1 MFGYVLPSRD
11 RLDERERERF
21 RAVYCGL
28 CHTLRERYGFAAS
41 LLLNYDFTLLAILLS
56 SGDEESCAV
65 RRCAVHPCKGCRAQT
80 STPAL
85 EAAADRTVILSW
97 WQLRDH
103 IADHGFWS
111 GLKYRF
117 ASLFLRGAYRRAG
130 ERLPRFD
137 AAVRLHLQALA
148 ALEDARCASIDMA
161 AEPFAALMADA
172 AADLTD
178 EKRRRI
184 LGQILYQLGR
194 WIYLI
199 DAADDLKKDTESGNY
214 NPLLYRY
221 HTENGVLGDAAVR
234 LHLQALAALEDA
246 RCASIDMAAE
256 PFAALMADAA
266 ADLTDE
272 KRRRILGQILY
283 QLGRWI
289 YLIDAADDLKKDTES
304 GNYNPLLYRYHTE
317 NGVLGDADRL
327 ALAETLDASIER
339 MASAYALYDYG
350 VWTPILDSIFY
361 ESLYGIG
368 KAVLDGTYRRRTRTR
383 YGERKKKS
391 NEEAL

>member
-28 CHTLRERYGFAAS
+28 CHTLRERYRFAAS

-56 SGDEESCAV
+56 SGDEESCTV

-130 ERLPRFD
+130 ERLPRF
-137 AAVRLHLQALA
+137 
-148 ALEDARCASIDMA
+148 
-161 AEPFAALMADA
+161 
-172 AADLTD
+172 
-178 EKRRRI
+178 
-184 LGQILYQLGR
+184 
-194 WIYLI
+194 
-199 DAADDLKKDTESGNY
+199 
-214 NPLLYRY
+214 
-221 HTENGVLGDAAVR
+221 
-234 LHLQALAALEDA
+234 
-246 RCASIDMAAE
+246 
-256 PFAALMADAA
+256 
-266 ADLTDE
+266 
-272 KRRRILGQILY
+272 
-283 QLGRWI
+283 
-289 YLIDAADDLKKDTES
+289 DAADDLKKDTES

>member
-1 MFGYVLPSRD
+1 MFGYVLPSRA

-28 CHTLRERYGFAAS
+28 CHTLGKRYGFAARF
-41 LLLNYDFTLLAILLS
+41 LLNYDFTLLAILLS
-56 SGDEESCAV
+56 DGEEEPCTV
-65 RRCAVHPCKGCRAQT
+65 RRCAVHPCKGCTVQE

-85 EAAADRTVILSW
+85 EAAADRTVLLSW
-97 WQLRDH
+97 WQIQDH

-117 ASLFLRGAYRRAG
+117 AALFLRGPYRKAA

-137 AAVRLHLQALA
+137 AAVRGHLRALA
-148 ALEDARCASIDMA
+148 ALEKAHCASIDRA
-161 AEPFAALMADA
+161 AEPFAALLADA

-184 LGQILYQLGR
+184 LGEILYQLGR
-194 WIYLI
+194 WVYLI
-199 DAADDLKKDTESGNY
+199 DAADDLKKDAENGNY
-214 NPLLYRY
+214 NPLRYRY
-221 HTENGVLGDAAVR
+221 HAENGVL
-234 LHLQALAALEDA
+234 
-246 RCASIDMAAE
+246 S
-256 PFAALMADAA
+256 
-266 ADLTDE
+266 
-272 KRRRILGQILY
+272 
-283 QLGRWI
+283 
-289 YLIDAADDLKKDTES
+289 
-304 GNYNPLLYRYHTE
+304 
-317 NGVLGDADRL
+317 DADRL

-339 MASAYALYDYG
+339 MASAYALCDYG

-368 KAVLDGTYRRRTRTR
+368 KAVLDGTYRRRIRSR
-383 YGERKKKS
+383 YGERKKKN

>member
-21 RAVYCGL
+21 RAIYCGL

-56 SGDEESCAV
+56 SGDEESCTV

-148 ALEDARCASIDMA
+148 ALEDARCASVDMA

-199 DAADDLKKDTESGNY
+199 DAADDLAEDFAGGGY
-214 NPLLYRY
+214 NPLIHRY
-221 HTENGVLGDAAVR
+221 GLAEGKLSEEQRRDFVRTLDHSVHMMATAFELGD
-234 LHLQALAALEDA
+234 
-246 RCASIDMAAE
+246 
-256 PFAALMADAA
+256 F
-266 ADLTDE
+266 
-272 KRRRILGQILY
+272 
-283 QLGRWI
+283 GRW
-289 YLIDAADDLKKDTES
+289 TEI
-304 GNYNPLLYRYHTE
+304 LEKTLYH
-317 NGVLGDADRL
+317 GLFQVGQ
-327 ALAETLDASIER
+327 
-339 MASAYALYDYG
+339 
-350 VWTPILDSIFY
+350 
-361 ESLYGIG
+361 
-368 KAVLDGTYRRRTRTR
+368 AVLDGTFHQRER
-383 YGERKKKS
+383 RKKDQ
-391 NEEAL
+391 ETV

>member
-56 SGDEESCAV
+56 SGDEEPCTV

-199 DAADDLKKDTESGNY
+199 DAADDLQKDAVSGNY
-214 NPLLYRY
+214 NPVALRY
-221 HTENGVLGDAAVR
+221 GLRDGKWDEESRRAFARTLDHSIHMIATAFELWDFGVWR
-234 LHLQALAALEDA
+234 
-246 RCASIDMAAE
+246 
-256 PFAALMADAA
+256 
-266 ADLTDE
+266 
-272 KRRRILGQILY
+272 
-283 QLGRWI
+283 
-289 YLIDAADDLKKDTES
+289 
-304 GNYNPLLYRYHTE
+304 PLL
-317 NGVLGDADRL
+317 
-327 ALAETLDASIER
+327 
-339 MASAYALYDYG
+339 
-350 VWTPILDSIFY
+350 
-361 ESLYGIG
+361 ESTVYTGLFAVGR
-368 KAVLDGTYRRRTRTR
+368 AVLEGTFHKMPPR
-383 YGERKKKS
+383 EQRKKHKKA
-391 NEEAL
+391 EETT

>member
-56 SGDEESCAV
+56 SGDEEPCTV

-148 ALEDARCASIDMA
+148 AFNNRGYR
-161 AEPFAALMADA
+161 PQ
-172 AADLTD
+172 
-178 EKRRRI
+178 
-184 LGQILYQLGR
+184 GYQ
-194 WIYLI
+194 
-199 DAADDLKKDTESGNY
+199 TVSTSCGNDVCS
-214 NPLLYRY
+214 NWC
-221 HTENGVLGDAAVR
+221 
-234 LHLQALAALEDA
+234 LAAL
-246 RCASIDMAAE
+246 CCN
-256 PFAALMADAA
+256 L
-266 ADLTDE
+266 
-272 KRRRILGQILY
+272 LGGGGYFCL
-283 QLGRWI
+283 
-289 YLIDAADDLKKDTES
+289 
-304 GNYNPLLYRYHTE
+304 PC
-317 NGVLGDADRL
+317 
-327 ALAETLDASIER
+327 
-339 MASAYALYDYG
+339 M
-350 VWTPILDSIFY
+350 F
-361 ESLYGIG
+361 
-368 KAVLDGTYRRRTRTR
+368 
-383 YGERKKKS
+383 
-391 NEEAL
+391 

>member
-56 SGDEESCAV
+56 SGDEESCTV

-117 ASLFLRGAYRRAG
+117 ASLF
-130 ERLPRFD
+130 
-137 AAVRLHLQALA
+137 
-148 ALEDARCASIDMA
+148 
-161 AEPFAALMADA
+161 
-172 AADLTD
+172 
-178 EKRRRI
+178 
-184 LGQILYQLGR
+184 
-194 WIYLI
+194 
-199 DAADDLKKDTESGNY
+199 
-214 NPLLYRY
+214 
-221 HTENGVLGDAAVR
+221 
-234 LHLQALAALEDA
+234 LQALAALEDA

>member
-161 AEPFAALMADA
+161 AEPFPALKPHAAP
-172 AADLTD
+172 DLTD
-178 EKRRRI
+178 QQPPPIHPHTLEQHPPTHPHHPPHHAHTPSSGRRACPA
-184 LGQILYQLGR
+184 
-194 WIYLI
+194 YLM
-199 DAADDLKKDTESGNY
+199 
-214 NPLLYRY
+214 R
-221 HTENGVLGDAAVR
+221 
-234 LHLQALAALEDA
+234 
-246 RCASIDMAAE
+246 ASTASAK
-256 PFAALMADAA
+256 PFWTGPTAA
-266 ADLTDE
+266 ARGRGTVNA
-272 KRRRILGQILY
+272 RRKATRKHY
-283 QLGRWI
+283 ER
-289 YLIDAADDLKKDTES
+289 
-304 GNYNPLLYRYHTE
+304 PLQSIE
-317 NGVLGDADRL
+317 RL
-327 ALAETLDASIER
+327 ALR
-339 MASAYALYDYG
+339 
-350 VWTPILDSIFY
+350 
-361 ESLYGIG
+361 IG
-368 KAVLDGTYRRRTRTR
+368 RGGKEGL
-383 YGERKKKS
+383 S
-391 NEEAL
+391 

>member
-56 SGDEESCAV
+56 SGDEESCTV

-80 STPAL
+80 STPGARGCGGPDRDPL
-85 EAAADRTVILSW
+85 LVAAAGSHRRPRLLERAQIPLCFALSARCLP
-97 WQLRDH
+97 QGR
-103 IADHGFWS
+103 
-111 GLKYRF
+111 
-117 ASLFLRGAYRRAG
+117 
-130 ERLPRFD
+130 ERLPHFD

-148 ALEDARCASIDMA
+148 ALEDARCAS
-161 AEPFAALMADA
+161 
-172 AADLTD
+172 
-178 EKRRRI
+178 
-184 LGQILYQLGR
+184 
-194 WIYLI
+194 
-199 DAADDLKKDTESGNY
+199 
-214 NPLLYRY
+214 
-221 HTENGVLGDAAVR
+221 V
-234 LHLQALAALEDA
+234 
-246 RCASIDMAAE
+246 DMAAE

-368 KAVLDGTYRRRTRTR
+368 KAVLTGTYRRPHADAVR
-383 YGERKKKS
+383 
-391 NEEAL
+391 

>member
-56 SGDEESCAV
+56 SGDEESCTV

-199 DAADDLKKDTESGNY
+199 DAADD
-214 NPLLYRY
+214 
-221 HTENGVLGDAAVR
+221 
-234 LHLQALAALEDA
+234 
-246 RCASIDMAAE
+246 
-256 PFAALMADAA
+256 
-266 ADLTDE
+266 
-272 KRRRILGQILY
+272 
-283 QLGRWI
+283 
-289 YLIDAADDLKKDTES
+289 
-304 GNYNPLLYRYHTE
+304 
-317 NGVLGDADRL
+317 
-327 ALAETLDASIER
+327 
-339 MASAYALYDYG
+339 
-350 VWTPILDSIFY
+350 
-361 ESLYGIG
+361 
-368 KAVLDGTYRRRTRTR
+368 
-383 YGERKKKS
+383 
-391 NEEAL
+391 

>member
-1 MFGYVLPSRD
+1 M
-11 RLDERERERF
+11 
-21 RAVYCGL
+21 
-28 CHTLRERYGFAAS
+28 
-41 LLLNYDFTLLAILLS
+41 
-56 SGDEESCAV
+56 

-130 ERLPRFD
+130 G
-137 AAVRLHLQALA
+137 AAAALRRGGASQALA

-199 DAADDLKKDTESGNY
+199 DAADDLKKG
-214 NPLLYRY
+214 YR
-221 HTENGVLGDAAVR
+221 
-234 LHLQALAALEDA
+234 
-246 RCASIDMAAE
+246 
-256 PFAALMADAA
+256 
-266 ADLTDE
+266 
-272 KRRRILGQILY
+272 KREL
-283 QLGRWI
+283 
-289 YLIDAADDLKKDTES
+289 
-304 GNYNPLLYRYHTE
+304 
-317 NGVLGDADRL
+317 
-327 ALAETLDASIER
+327 
-339 MASAYALYDYG
+339 
-350 VWTPILDSIFY
+350 
-361 ESLYGIG
+361 
-368 KAVLDGTYRRRTRTR
+368 
-383 YGERKKKS
+383 
-391 NEEAL
+391 

>member
-56 SGDEESCAV
+56 SGDEESCTV

-148 ALEDARCASIDMA
+148 AL
-161 AEPFAALMADA
+161 MADA

-199 DAADDLKKDTESGNY
+199 DAADDLKKDVKTGSY
-214 NPLLYRY
+214 NPLPLRY
-221 HTENGVLGDAAVR
+221 ALPGDTLTDAAR
-234 LHLQALAALEDA
+234 RELAQTLDN
-246 RCASIDMAAE
+246 SIRAMAAAFE
-256 PFAALMADAA
+256 LWDFGGYAPVIES
-266 ADLTDE
+266 TVYE
-272 KRRRILGQILY
+272 GLY
-283 QLGRWI
+283 AVGTSVLEGSFHRKTRVLQ
-289 YLIDAADDLKKDTES
+289 KK
-304 GNYNPLLYRYHTE
+304 GGHRH
-317 NGVLGDADRL
+317 A
-327 ALAETLDASIER
+327 
-339 MASAYALYDYG
+339 
-350 VWTPILDSIFY
+350 
-361 ESLYGIG
+361 
-368 KAVLDGTYRRRTRTR
+368 
-383 YGERKKKS
+383 
-391 NEEAL
+391 